1 MPLLPFA
8 TVFLKYRSYKDD
20 MDEKMTDTQPGPK
33 GRLTAIIQAMANS
46 PWGPQ
51 GGGSDDGK
59 NEGGD
64 KAGSEGPKNPWA
76 PRPDT
81 PRPPRG
87 DGGRGSNIEDLFKR
101 RGGGGGGGGGLPRFP
116 MDAAQGKK
124 FWLYVLVAVIVL
136 WIVSTSIWRLGT
148 EQEGVVTRFGEYHRT
163 VGSGISLTL
172 PYPMERIEKVDVNA
186 IRTTTIGAKGDK
198 DENLVLTGDQN
209 LIDLAYEVRWTVKD
223 PRAFLFVLENP
234 EATVQEVA
242 ESAMRAV
249 LANFKLTD
257 AIGPKRGEIEAQ
269 VLLRMQEILDGYG
282 AGITIQS
289 ITILESDP
297 PASVSETFRSVNA
310 AQQERESY
318 INQARA
324 YAQQVKE
331 RAEGDAASFDKVYAE
346 YRLAPDVTRR
356 RMYYETME
364 GVLQDADKTVV
375 EATGV
380 TPYLPLS
387 EIRRTQPTAPAAPP
401 PANARANANPNK
413 GGQ

>member
-1 MPLLPFA
+1 MRLLPFA
-8 TVFLKYRSYKDD
+8 TVFLKNRSYKET
-20 MDEKMTDTQPGPK
+20 MTEKMTDTPPGPF
-33 GRLTAIIQAMANS
+33 GRIRNIIHAMANS

-51 GGGSDDGK
+51 GGGPD
-59 NEGGD
+59 EGGD
-64 KAGSEGPKNPWA
+64 KPGSDGQKNPWA

-87 DGGRGSNIEDLFKR
+87 EGGPRGSNIEDLFKR
-101 RGGGGGGGGGLPRFP
+101 RVGGGGGGGGGIPRFP
-116 MDAAQGKK
+116 MGAAQGKK
-124 FWLYVLVAVIVL
+124 FWLYVLAAVIVL

-148 EQEGVVTRFGEYHRT
+148 EQEGVVTRFGQYHRT

-172 PYPMERIEKVDVNA
+172 PYPIERIEKVDVNA
-186 IRTTTIGAKGDK
+186 IRTTTIGAVGDK

-297 PASVSETFRSVNA
+297 PASVSEAFRSVNA

-364 GVLQDADKTVV
+364 GVLQEADKTVV
-375 EATGV
+375 EAKGV

-387 EIRRTQPTAPAAPP
+387 EIRRTQPAAATPPA
-401 PANARANANPNK
+401 ANARANANPNK